1 MNFYLNCI
9 NNNFPR
15 HATCS
20 TFSRDLLHHF
30 KRNVLFLSRVR
41 HDVEQGAA
49 DDHRG
54 NKIHRESRF
63 TVCIATFRSP
73 YLRNSLH
80 SFVSIDTIVA
90 NVDKFIR
97 IRCSI
102 VHSISFIFFYDSYE
116 FP

>member
-1 MNFYLNCI
+1 MHFYLNCI

-20 TFSRDLLHHF
+20 LVSLTPSFPV
-30 KRNVLFLSRVR
+30 KRNALVYLSRVR

-73 YLRNSLH
+73 YHCAIPYTPSCRSTLLWQTLINL
-80 SFVSIDTIVA
+80 FA
-90 NVDKFIR
+90 AR
-97 IRCSI
+97 IRCVPSLLSSSAI
-102 VHSISFIFFYDSYE
+102 
-116 FP
+116 PQ